1 MKPIALTLAAA
12 VPFGFAGYLVT
23 EKVLG
28 MPAEEVRIMGGILL
42 FVGAGSAVTS
52 FAWHWPKGR
61 IERDTAEAVAAA
73 RRRHRAARSSRAREA
88 AAAIEET
95 DAVPAAAQASLWPSG
110 QPSDLEPELEQ
121 PAADEDHQE
130 AAEAPKSPAEMF
142 AIIDGH
148 GAAAQASIDA
158 MRAMRQILYDTYP
171 QLDERPA
178 RHSAVAETEARPV
191 SAAELE
197 AMRAVVRAAREA
209 YVDPYLAPAAPAAE
223 PTPEMD
229 EQLRVTSVTLTPPA
243 ALQARA
249 ADVSLEDLY
258 AGLRPASADDT
269 AVLDREVMARFW
281 SAQNATTP

>member
-73 RRRHRAARSSRAREA
+73 RRRHRAARSRQAREA

-95 DAVPAAAQASLWPSG
+95 GAVPAAAQASLWPSG
-110 QPSDLEPELEQ
+110 QPSDLEPELERPVAKPT
-121 PAADEDHQE
+121 PAEV
-130 AAEAPKSPAEMF
+130 AEALADSA
-142 AIIDGH
+142 G
-148 GAAAQASIDA
+148 
-158 MRAMRQILYDTYP
+158 L
-171 QLDERPA
+171 A
-178 RHSAVAETEARPV
+178 RAVAETEARPV
-191 SAAELE
+191 SAEELE
-197 AMRAVVRAAREA
+197 VMRATVRAARDAYA
-209 YVDPYLAPAAPAAE
+209 YVDPYLAPAE